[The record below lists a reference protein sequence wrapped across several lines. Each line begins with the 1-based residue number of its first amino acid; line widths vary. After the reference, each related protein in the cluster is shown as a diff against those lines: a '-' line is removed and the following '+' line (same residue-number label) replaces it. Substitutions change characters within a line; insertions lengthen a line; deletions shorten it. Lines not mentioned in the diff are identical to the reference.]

1 MFYLVVKA
9 LEITKFLP
17 VYVNEQSIQQIVVHL
32 ELSLRGIHSVRYLK
46 EEHYHVRVASN
57 KYPKGA
63 LDGIALNK

>member
-32 ELSLRGIHSVRYLK
+32 ELLLRGIHSVRYLK
-46 EEHYHVRVASN
+46 EHCHVRAPIN
-57 KYPKGA
+57 KYSSC
-63 LDGIALNK
+63 

>member
-32 ELSLRGIHSVRYLK
+32 ELLLREIHSVRYLK
-46 EEHYHVRVASN
+46 EEHCHVRVAIN
-57 KYPKGA
+57 KYSSC
-63 LDGIALNK
+63 